1 MWLGNSHFLQVF
13 QLVTAFV
20 IVWWLADFKCFQNQ
34 QVNFRYSG
42 FHLIVTS
49 RHVISLVSCDLADVL
64 MTLSLRSA
72 DLIMGFDWLQPL
84 FEFVLA
90 VSGLRTFQ
98 QACSLYNNKVVA
110 GNVPVTFLVII
121 WTQVLLLNECLYS
134 DAVPYNAPYC
144 NNMYS
149 FLKAF
154 LVLMKLLSLSQ
165 FYAP

>member
-1 MWLGNSHFLQVF
+1 
-13 QLVTAFV
+13 
-20 IVWWLADFKCFQNQ
+20 
-34 QVNFRYSG
+34 
-42 FHLIVTS
+42 VTS

-121 WTQVLLLNECLYS
+121 
-134 DAVPYNAPYC
+134 
-144 NNMYS
+144 
-149 FLKAF
+149 
-154 LVLMKLLSLSQ
+154 
-165 FYAP
+165 